1 MFISSDSYEGG
12 KQAGKAVV
20 ELWRSNSL
28 KQRLIIL
35 SKSNKRYLR
44 RDSVQSNCPKKE
56 IMGRNSGEKIADFLD
71 HKTVIAIEGIGMY
84 EINQINYTIFTLRI
98 ENSSCFP
105 SLCIVEMYDKQNPIH
120 VF

>member
-84 EINQINYTIFTLRI
+84 AGINWYCC
-98 ENSSCFP
+98 SSPRARYKRDSTVLTAIP
-105 SLCIVEMYDKQNPIH
+105 SDSAIWL
-120 VF
+120 